1 MDILFL
7 ENISRWLITFSLLL
21 QLYSMVN
28 NKNIKVNG
36 YAFII
41 YAFGAFIMTYAYK
54 FNDMY
59 LSSRVK
65 FKLFNSIVLLFIG
78 ILALQKY

>member
-36 YAFII
+36 YAFIM
-41 YAFGAFIMTYAYK
+41 YALGAFIMTYSYK
-54 FNDMY
+54 AKDMY

-65 FKLFNSIVLLFIG
+65 FKLFNSTILLFIG

>member
-1 MDILFL
+1 MDVLFL
-7 ENISRWLITFSLLL
+7 ENLSRWLITFSLLL

-41 YAFGAFIMTYAYK
+41 YALGAIIMTYAYK
-54 FNDMY
+54 AKDMY
-59 LSSRVK
+59 LSSRAK
-65 FKLFNSIVLLFIG
+65 IKMFNSIVLLCIG